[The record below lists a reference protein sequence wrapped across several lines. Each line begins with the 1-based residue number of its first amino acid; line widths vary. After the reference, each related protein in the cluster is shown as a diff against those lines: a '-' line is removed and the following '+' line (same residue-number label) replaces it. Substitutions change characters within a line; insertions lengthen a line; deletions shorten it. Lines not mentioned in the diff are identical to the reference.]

1 MEQFVLVSLSVY
13 NSSNS
18 PTLVT
23 KQELPK
29 YKADQTPR
37 YERSTVKKEIKQH
50 LISSASPLLNEI
62 LECPRIKLSKS
73 SALILDGIESA
84 VLVKTFAQH
93 LKRKVEV
100 IRDIYLTLVDAVSI
114 TPDFVINSHAKAIQ
128 IGD

>member
-29 YKADQTPR
+29 YKADQSPR

-50 LISSASPLLNEI
+50 LISFASPLLNEI

-73 SALILDGIESA
+73 GAVILDGIESG
-84 VLVKTFAQH
+84 VLVKAFAQH

-100 IRDIYLTLVDAVSI
+100 VPDI
-114 TPDFVINSHAKAIQ
+114 H
-128 IGD
+128 